1 MKDPKK
7 VAKKGA
13 LASFVVLISV
23 MLLIVLADLAKKF
36 LNMDDKDVIEVIIS
50 LLEAVGLVISLFV
63 AVRQLGESKEIARA
77 QFVLELNESFVENE
91 QYIELYNA
99 LQNCLDNNCELQ
111 SQCEHSDKCLL
122 PFSKGA
128 VSNYLTFF
136 ETIYLLKR
144 DGVLSFAIIDN
155 LFGYRFFLAAHS
167 RFVQETKLVA
177 QPENFINIYK
187 LEQQWLDYR
196 ISIGKIPKPGSVYAT
211 RKLCDQIPAEQYQR
225 IINMPD
231 YD

>member
-1 MKDPKK
+1 MKNPKK
-7 VAKKGA
+7 QAKKGA
-13 LASFVVLISV
+13 LVSFIVLICV
-23 MLLIVLADLAKKF
+23 LLIIVLANLAKKF
-36 LNMDDKDVIEVIIS
+36 LAMTDKDIIEVIIS
-50 LLEAVGLVISLFV
+50 LLEAVGLVVSLFI
-63 AVRQLGESKEIARA
+63 AVRQLGDSKEIARA
-77 QFVLELNESFVENE
+77 QFVMELNESFVGND
-91 QYIELYNA
+91 QYIQLYNA
-99 LQNCLDNNCELQ
+99 LQNCLDNNCEMSAECQ
-111 SQCEHSDKCLL
+111 QSDKCLL

-144 DGVLSFAIIDN
+144 DGALSFSVIDN

-177 QPENFINIYK
+177 QPENFVNIYK
-187 LEQQWLDYR
+187 LEAQWLEYR
-196 ISIGKIPKPGSVYAT
+196 ISIGKELKPGSVYAT
-211 RKLCDQIPAEQYQR
+211 RKLADQIPAEEYQR

>member
-1 MKDPKK
+1 MKNPKK

-13 LASFVVLISV
+13 VVSFIVLISV
-23 MLLIVLADLAKKF
+23 ALLIVLADLAKKF
-36 LNMDDKDVIEVIIS
+36 LNMDGKDIIEVVIS

-63 AVRQLGESKEIARA
+63 AVRQLGDSKEIARA
-77 QFVLELNESFVENE
+77 QFVMELNESFVENE
-91 QYIELYNA
+91 QYVALYNA
-99 LQNCLDNNCELQ
+99 LQDCLDHNCDMQ
-111 SQCEHSDKCLL
+111 AQCEQSDKCLL
-122 PFSKGA
+122 PFTKGA

-177 QPENFINIYK
+177 QPENFVNIYK
-187 LEQQWLDYR
+187 LEAQWLEYR
-196 ISIGKIPKPGSVYAT
+196 ISIGKEPKPGSVYAT
-211 RKLCDQIPAEQYQR
+211 RKLADQIPQEQYQR